1 MTVGH
6 PANIPRENA
15 MQSTSS
21 TSHEDILHDLVTT
34 EELLQLDLGTTPEY
48 VYDELEKIVL
58 VTGEPSVLDPEF
70 YRSRLNDV
78 RIHMSTVARLT
89 AKVVRARAAAES
101 RLNSR
106 ETRYQMQV
114 DSRLESDAHVKSGLS
129 ADDRKARAANPL
141 ADLRLAI
148 RFSKNEVSSLK
159 GMEKVISVYQKNLTN
174 TSKDINMQARLVELE
189 LEHLSRVVPGKN
201 TTGIVGTTKQPS
213 LFARSVQEVEDQ
225 YNMSPEKAG
234 EVDASGPLSLPED
247 TEVDSL
253 RSAFASANSEFR
265 ASSPSAST
273 ETNSLLSSLG
283 ISIPDEDISTPEM
296 SPEIQ
301 ETPSSEW
308 VTPSSTTHEE
318 LSLEIPGEEAP
329 SLEEPPAETSSEE
342 MSLPTDESF
351 DFGDTSMSFEEE
363 STSEVPSE
371 EKLPLQASVFPSSD
385 EEGVSDE
392 DDEPLFYSGITSTE
406 NDTDYT
412 ESMVSEQDP
421 FLPSLAMDAGNF
433 ETTPINIPMQEAV
446 ALAEVAAPA
455 ELPGDMFSMVD
466 SVEIAPDISSVFTE
480 DIARVKAAPS
490 VEKAQQ
496 ETPAINIIN
505 PITPEPVKQ
514 APVKTDVSD
523 MDSLLSELGLN

>member
-1 MTVGH
+1 
-6 PANIPRENA
+6 
-15 MQSTSS
+15 MQSTPS
-21 TSHEDILHDLVTT
+21 TANENTLPDLVTT

-48 VYDELEKIVL
+48 VYDELEKITL

-78 RIHMSTVARLT
+78 RIYMSTVARLT

-114 DSRLESDAHVKSGLS
+114 DSRLESDAHVKGGLS

-148 RFSKNEVSSLK
+148 RYSKNEVSSLK

-174 TSKDINMQARLVELE
+174 TSKDISLQARLVELE
-189 LEHLSRVVPGKN
+189 LEHLNRVVPGKN
-201 TTGIVGTTKQPS
+201 TTGIASTAKQPS

-234 EVDASGPLSLPED
+234 EVDASGPLSLPDD
-247 TEVDSL
+247 TGVDSL
-253 RSAFASANSEFR
+253 RSAFASANLEFQ
-265 ASSPSAST
+265 ASSSNAST

-283 ISIPDEDISTPEM
+283 ISLPDEDISIPEI

-301 ETPSSEW
+301 ETPSSEG
-308 VTPSSTTHEE
+308 VSSSSTSHEE
-318 LSLEIPGEEAP
+318 LSLEIPEEEAT
-329 SLEEPPAETSSEE
+329 SLKESSVETSFDE
-342 MSLPTDESF
+342 MSLPTDDSF

-363 STSEVPSE
+363 STSEVSSQ
-371 EKLPLQASVFPSSD
+371 EKPVTQVPILSSSD
-385 EEGVSDE
+385 EEGVPEE
-392 DDEPLFYSGITSTE
+392 DDEPLFSSGVPSTGNDPDYPE
-406 NDTDYT
+406 N
-412 ESMVSEQDP
+412 MVSEQDP
-421 FLPSLAMDAGNF
+421 FLPSLSMDGGNF
-433 ETTPINIPMQEAV
+433 EITPVNIPMQEAV
-446 ALAEVAAPA
+446 TLAEVAAPA
-455 ELPGDMFSMVD
+455 ELPGDMFSVVG

-480 DIARVKAAPS
+480 DIARAKVTPS

-496 ETPAINIIN
+496 ETPAINIVN
-505 PITPEPVKQ
+505 PVTPEVSKKASVK
-514 APVKTDVSD
+514 ADVSD